1 MKKLLSL
8 LLVMCMLMSMAACVG
23 KEPIASEPTEPTASE
38 PTEPSATEP
47 TATEPSVNNAEI
59 IIQAE
64 KPSDKTVDMQS
75 RIDVNGNPFDHS
87 KRVLAADGLEYLV
100 RSESVISLQYAGK
113 HKVPNQR

>member
-8 LLVMCMLMSMAACVG
+8 LLVVCMLMSMAACIG
-23 KEPIASEPTEPTASE
+23 KEPTASE